1 MVVLRAVEG
10 RMVVTGLDTHE
21 LVKRLTSVGFSGEQ
35 AEALTAAMRQGQDID
50 LSNLA
55 TKADLAALKVEMAE
69 GKAEILKWMIGQT
82 VVILGAALAF
92 AHLNGH

>member
-1 MVVLRAVEG
+1 
-10 RMVVTGLDTHE
+10 MVVTGPDTHE
-21 LVKRLTSVGFSGEQ
+21 RVKRLTSVGFSGEP

-92 AHLNGH
+92 AHLSGH

>member
-1 MVVLRAVEG
+1 
-10 RMVVTGLDTHE
+10 MVVTALDTHE
-21 LVKRLTSVGFSGEQ
+21 LVKRLTSVRFSGEQ
-35 AEALTAAMRQGQDID
+35 AEALTAAVRQSQDTD

-69 GKAEILKWMIGQT
+69 GKAEILKWMMGQT

-92 AHLNGH
+92 AHLSGH

>member
-1 MVVLRAVEG
+1 
-10 RMVVTGLDTHE
+10 MVVTGLDTHE

>member
-1 MVVLRAVEG
+1 
-10 RMVVTGLDTHE
+10 MVVTALDTHE

-35 AEALTAAMRQGQDID
+35 AEALTAAVRQGQDTD

-69 GKAEILKWMIGQT
+69 GKAEILKWMMGQT

-92 AHLNGH
+92 AHLSGH